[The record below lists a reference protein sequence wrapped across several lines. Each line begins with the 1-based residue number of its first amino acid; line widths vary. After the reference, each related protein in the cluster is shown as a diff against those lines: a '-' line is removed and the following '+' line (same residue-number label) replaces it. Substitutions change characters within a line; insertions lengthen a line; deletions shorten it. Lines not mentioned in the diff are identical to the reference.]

1 MEHFLEERG
10 LTAYQVDPEEK
21 LFICYASHIG
31 LMYYS
36 VLSQQFLQGNFSLM
50 HLEVPIKYLSLLMV
64 LYSFI
69 L

>member
-21 LFICYASHIG
+21 LYVCYASHLGKCI
-31 LMYYS
+31 S
-36 VLSQQFLQGNFSLM
+36 VLTQQFLQGNFSLTY
-50 HLEVPIKYLSLLMV
+50 LEVPIKYLYLLMV